1 MIGFTPERLSL
12 TEHVSD
18 PHALGDLASRTSQP
32 VSELAHLL
40 VTASERLKRELAVP
54 FQPIEVAGDGV
65 RVSGIAGLVRVA
77 PGLELEVAPKF
88 LGVDDASWRADF
100 FVVASISRFGRVLE
114 TDSVAGGFGERGDLA
129 TLVGRTGVRLYWANH
144 RRPIRLYRR
153 RQWVDF
159 DVDGDVDAEALIA
172 PSEDGFGQEAVS
184 LERNNTFNQVLGVA
198 FASLLPEIRD
208 PDVRRQVGRV
218 AASLPRLPRNRPGRF
233 PSLVPARHRDWQTLY
248 ALGRQV
254 MAGFGV
260 DYVGRELLAPGYAV
274 KTADAWQDLVSF
286 ALEAQLGTKAS
297 KRLASFPWAARGTA
311 PVSVTPDVSVSFP
324 SANALVDAKYK
335 GRRDDDERR
344 ISSSD
349 LYESYAFSRASGR
362 STVLLVYPRTAGLPR
377 LALGSGRE
385 FDRVTVDDTTVV
397 GVEVECRGLAQRG
410 GFRTFAT
417 ALVAA
422 LEMIVAG
429 PLASAA

>member
-12 TEHVSD
+12 TEQASN
-18 PHALGDLASRTSQP
+18 PHALGELASRTGQA

-54 FQPIEVAGDGV
+54 FQPIEVAGDAV

-88 LGVDDASWRADF
+88 LGVDDESWRADF

-159 DVDGDVDAEALIA
+159 EVDGDVDPEALIA

-218 AASLPRLPRNRPGRF
+218 AASLPRLPRSRPGRF
-233 PSLVPARHRDWQTLY
+233 PSKVPARHRDWQTLY
-248 ALGRQV
+248 ELGRQV

-297 KRLASFPWAARGTA
+297 KRLASFPWAARGRA
-311 PVSVTPDVSVSFP
+311 PVAVTPDVSVSFP

-335 GRRDDDERR
+335 GRSDDDERR

-349 LYESYAFSRASGR
+349 LYESYAFCRASGI
-362 STVLLVYPRTAGLPR
+362 STVVLVYPRTAGLPR
-377 LALGSGRE
+377 LALGEGRE
-385 FDRVTVDDTTVV
+385 FDRVTIDDATVV
-397 GVEVECRGLAQRG
+397 GVEVECRGLAQRS

-417 ALVAA
+417 ALVGA
-422 LEMIVAG
+422 LEAIVAG
-429 PLASAA
+429 SQASAA